1 MIIVHEWISKISAM
15 TFRFYIETWLKLTAY
30 HYPQSL
36 FLFEPNRAKEEGI
49 WSGQGFYI
57 EEHLRYDHYI

>member
-36 FLFEPNRAKEEGI
+36 FLFEPNMAKEEGPDKDFI
-49 WSGQGFYI
+49 
-57 EEHLRYDHYI
+57 